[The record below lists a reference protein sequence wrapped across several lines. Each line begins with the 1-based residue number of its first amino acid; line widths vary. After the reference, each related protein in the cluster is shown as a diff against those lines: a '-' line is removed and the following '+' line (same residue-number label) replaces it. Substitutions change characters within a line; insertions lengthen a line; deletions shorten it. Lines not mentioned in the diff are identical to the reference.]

1 MKRLQ
6 TPPIVEVLTLDEAL
20 KIVATLRDSVVEQ
33 REEYER
39 VWRLLD
45 ERRQTLLREMS
56 GEDLTQ
62 VELLRVED

>member
-20 KIVATLRDSVVEQ
+20 KIVATLRDSVADQ